1 MTAHSDKDKDRASK
15 PSVHLIEDGL
25 SDGLSDGLID
35 ADSNAAAKPR
45 KGIYLLPNLI
55 TSAALF
61 AGFYAMVASMNGHYI
76 AAGMA
81 VMVALFLDTA
91 DGRIARYTGTESEF
105 GAQFDSLSD
114 MAAFGVAP
122 ALLVFSYSLSDLGR
136 LGWIATFIYMACAAL
151 RLARF
156 NTESDLKSFTGLA
169 SPAAAVILA
178 SLVWVL
184 VETYPEARN
193 DLVVRYAIAAVTVTV
208 GLLMVSPIRY
218 FSPKAIDF
226 NRRVQ
231 FLTLVAVVVVFA
243 IIVAEPPRVLLVL
256 FSVYALSGPLA
267 SGVRLARGTKS
278 KKADSLKTTTD
289 TPDTKS

>member
-1 MTAHSDKDKDRASK
+1 MSK
-15 PSVHLIEDGL
+15 NAERDSKQPGVHLIDDGLRQSEEDGP
-25 SDGLSDGLID
+25 
-35 ADSNAAAKPR
+35 AKPY

-61 AGFYAMVASMNGHYI
+61 AGFYAMVASMNGHYM
-76 AAGMA
+76 AACLA
-81 VMVALFLDTA
+81 VMAALFLDTA
-91 DGRIARYTGTESEF
+91 DGRIARLTHTDSGF

-178 SLVWVL
+178 SVVWVL
-184 VETYPEARN
+184 VESYPQARAEP
-193 DLVVRYAIAAVTVTV
+193 LVPYGIAAITVLV
-208 GLLMVSPIRY
+208 GLMMVSPVRY

-231 FLTLVAVVVVFA
+231 FLTLVAVVLVFA
-243 IIVAEPPRVLLVL
+243 IIIAEPPRVLLVL

-267 SGVRLARGTKS
+267 SAVRWVQGRNTEKTEKTEKQTK
-278 KKADSLKTTTD
+278 
-289 TPDTKS
+289 

>member
-1 MTAHSDKDKDRASK
+1 MSK
-15 PSVHLIEDGL
+15 KAERDDLQPGVHLIDDGL
-25 SDGLSDGLID
+25 RESDED
-35 ADSNAAAKPR
+35 APAKPY

-61 AGFYAMVASMNGHYI
+61 AGFYAMVASMNGHYLG
-76 AAGMA
+76 ACLA
-81 VMVALFLDTA
+81 VMAALFLDTA
-91 DGRIARYTGTESEF
+91 DGRIARLTHTESEF

-178 SLVWVL
+178 SVVWVL
-184 VETYPEARN
+184 VESYPEARTEP
-193 DLVVRYAIAAVTVTV
+193 LVPYAIAAITVLV
-208 GLLMVSPIRY
+208 GLMMVSPVRY

-226 NRRVQ
+226 NHRVQ
-231 FLTLVAVVVVFA
+231 FLTLVAVVLVFA
-243 IIVAEPPRVLLVL
+243 IIIAEPPRVLLVL
-256 FSVYALSGPLA
+256 FSVYAISGPLA
-267 SGVRLARGTKS
+267 SAVRWVRGR
-278 KKADSLKTTTD
+278 KT
-289 TPDTKS
+289 

>member
-1 MTAHSDKDKDRASK
+1 MTKSTDRESK
-15 PSVHLIEDGL
+15 PSVHLIDDGL
-25 SDGLSDGLID
+25 P
-35 ADSNAAAKPR
+35 DSPDDQGASRSKPR

-61 AGFYAMVASMNGHYI
+61 AGFYGMVASMNGHYI
-76 AAGMA
+76 AACMA
-81 VMVALFLDTA
+81 VMAALFLDTA
-91 DGRIARYTGTESEF
+91 DGRIARFTGTESEF

-122 ALLVFSYSLSDLGR
+122 ALLVFSFALSDLGR

-184 VETYPEARN
+184 VESYPAAVAEIG
-193 DLVVRYAIAAVTVTV
+193 VRYAIAAVTVVV
-208 GLLMVSPIRY
+208 GLLMVSPVKY
-218 FSPKAIDF
+218 FSPKVIDV

-267 SGVRLARGTKS
+267 SAVRWVRGPKS
-278 KKADSLKTTTD
+278 KNDAHTEPES
-289 TPDTKS
+289 

>member
-1 MTAHSDKDKDRASK
+1 MARQQDRDEQVGQAEQVK
-15 PSVHLIEDGL
+15 KVHLLDDGL
-25 SDGLSDGLID
+25 
-35 ADSNAAAKPR
+35 AAPAKAR

-76 AAGMA
+76 PACLA
-81 VMVALFLDTA
+81 VMAALFLDTA
-91 DGRIARYTGTESEF
+91 DGRIARFTGTESEF

-122 ALLVFSYSLSDLGR
+122 ALLVFSYALSELGR
-136 LGWIATFIYMACAAL
+136 IGWIATFIYMACAAL

-156 NTESDLKSFTGLA
+156 NTESDMKSFTGLA

-178 SLVWVL
+178 SLIWVL
-184 VETYPEARN
+184 VEAYPGAVNEP
-193 DLVVRYAIAAVTVTV
+193 LMRYGIGVITVAV

-218 FSPKAIDF
+218 FSPKVIDV

-231 FLTLVAVVVVFA
+231 FLTLVGVVLVFA

-256 FSVYALSGPLA
+256 FSVYALSGPVSYLVQRWRNPQR
-267 SGVRLARGTKS
+267 SE
-278 KKADSLKTTTD
+278 
-289 TPDTKS
+289 

>member
-1 MTAHSDKDKDRASK
+1 MTKKAQRDSK
-15 PSVHLIEDGL
+15 AGVRLIDDGL
-25 SDGLSDGLID
+25 QTG
-35 ADSNAAAKPR
+35 ADEAPAKPY

-61 AGFYAMVASMNGHYI
+61 AGFYGMVASMNGHYL
-76 AAGMA
+76 AACMA
-81 VMVALFLDTA
+81 VMAALFLDTA
-91 DGRIARYTGTESEF
+91 DGRIARLTNTESEF

-184 VETYPEARN
+184 VESYPEAQGQP
-193 DLVVRYAIAAVTVTV
+193 LLPYAIAAITVLV

-218 FSPKAIDF
+218 FSPKVIDF

-231 FLTLVAVVVVFA
+231 FLTLVAVVLVFA

-267 SGVRLARGTKS
+267 SAVRWVR
-278 KKADSLKTTTD
+278 DRKTRPED
-289 TPDTKS
+289 TNVDGDGQNVR

>member
-1 MTAHSDKDKDRASK
+1 MSK
-15 PSVHLIEDGL
+15 NAERDSKQPGVHLIDDGLRQSEEDGP
-25 SDGLSDGLID
+25 
-35 ADSNAAAKPR
+35 AKPY

-61 AGFYAMVASMNGHYI
+61 AGFYAMVASMNGHYM
-76 AAGMA
+76 AACLA
-81 VMVALFLDTA
+81 VMAALFLDTA
-91 DGRIARYTGTESEF
+91 DGRIARLTHTESEF

-178 SLVWVL
+178 SVVWVL
-184 VETYPEARN
+184 VESYPQARAEP
-193 DLVVRYAIAAVTVTV
+193 LVPYGIAAITVLV
-208 GLLMVSPIRY
+208 GLMMVSPVRY

-231 FLTLVAVVVVFA
+231 FLTLVAVVLVFA
-243 IIVAEPPRVLLVL
+243 IIIAEPPRVLLVL

-267 SGVRLARGTKS
+267 SAVRWVQGRNTEKTEKTEKQTK
-278 KKADSLKTTTD
+278 
-289 TPDTKS
+289 

>member
-1 MTAHSDKDKDRASK
+1 MTAHSDKDSDRASK
-15 PSVHLIEDGL
+15 PSVHLIDDGL
-25 SDGLSDGLID
+25 SDDLSGADG
-35 ADSNAAAKPR
+35 NAPAKRR

-76 AAGMA
+76 AACLA
-81 VMVALFLDTA
+81 VMAALFLDTA

-193 DLVVRYAIAAVTVTV
+193 DLVVRYAIAVVTVTV

-218 FSPKAIDF
+218 FSPKVIDF

-267 SGVRLARGTKS
+267 SGVRLARGTKN
-278 KKADSLKTTTD
+278 KKADNLKTPTD

>member
-1 MTAHSDKDKDRASK
+1 MTAHSDKDSDRASK
-15 PSVHLIEDGL
+15 PSVHLIDDGL
-25 SDGLSDGLID
+25 SDDLSGADG
-35 ADSNAAAKPR
+35 NAPAKRR

-76 AAGMA
+76 AACLA
-81 VMVALFLDTA
+81 VMAALFLDTA

-193 DLVVRYAIAAVTVTV
+193 DLVVRYAIAVVTVTV

-218 FSPKAIDF
+218 FSPKVIDF

-289 TPDTKS
+289 TPDIKS

>member
-1 MTAHSDKDKDRASK
+1 MTNNAKRDTK
-15 PSVHLIEDGL
+15 PGVHLIDDGL
-25 SDGLSDGLID
+25 QDE
-35 ADSNAAAKPR
+35 ADTGPAKPY

-61 AGFYAMVASMNGHYI
+61 AGFYGMVASMNGHYL
-76 AAGMA
+76 AACLA
-81 VMVALFLDTA
+81 VMAALVLETA
-91 DGRIARYTGTESEF
+91 DGRIARITNTESEF

-178 SLVWVL
+178 SVVWVL
-184 VETYPEARN
+184 VESYPEASAAPTMPY
-193 DLVVRYAIAAVTVTV
+193 VIAAITVVV

-231 FLTLVAVVVVFA
+231 FLTLVAVVLVFA

-267 SGVRLARGTKS
+267 SAVRWVRSRKTKPEDVDV
-278 KKADSLKTTTD
+278 DSD
-289 TPDTKS
+289 GQNVQ

>member
-1 MTAHSDKDKDRASK
+1 MAKKQDSK
-15 PSVHLIEDGL
+15 PSVHLIDDGVQPRTN
-25 SDGLSDGLID
+25 S
-35 ADSNAAAKPR
+35 KPH
-45 KGIYLLPNLI
+45 KGIYLLPNLV

-61 AGFYAMVASMNGHYI
+61 CGFYAMVASMNSHFI
-76 AAGMA
+76 PACLA
-81 VMVALFLDTA
+81 VMAALVLDTA
-91 DGRIARYTGTESEF
+91 DGRIARFTGTESEF

-114 MAAFGVAP
+114 MVAFGVAP
-122 ALLVFSYSLSDLGR
+122 ALLVFSYSLAELDR

-178 SLVWVL
+178 SMVWVL
-184 VETYPEARN
+184 VETYPEAAN
-193 DLVVRYAIAAVTVTV
+193 QELVRYAIAAVTVTV

-231 FLTLVAVVVVFA
+231 FLTLVAVVVLFA

-267 SGVRLARGTKS
+267 HLIRKMRGGSSDDKNSDDKS
-278 KKADSLKTTTD
+278 NDS
-289 TPDTKS
+289 TPPAVES

>member
-1 MTAHSDKDKDRASK
+1 MSHDPGKTTDRASK
-15 PSVHLIEDGL
+15 PSVHLVDDGL
-25 SDGLSDGLID
+25 T
-35 ADSNAAAKPR
+35 ANPR

-61 AGFYAMVASMNGHYI
+61 AGFYGMVASMNGHYV
-76 AAGMA
+76 AACMA

-91 DGRIARYTGTESEF
+91 DGRIARLTGTESEF

-184 VETYPEARN
+184 VESYPDARN
-193 DLVVRYAIAAVTVTV
+193 EAAVRYGIAAVTVAV
-208 GLLMVSPIRY
+208 GLLMVSPINY
-218 FSPKAIDF
+218 FSPKVIDF

-231 FLTLVAVVVVFA
+231 FLTLVAIVLVFA

-267 SGVRLARGTKS
+267 SAIRSLRERGPKPEKDTDKTDPSNKS
-278 KKADSLKTTTD
+278 AS
-289 TPDTKS
+289 

>member
-1 MTAHSDKDKDRASK
+1 MTKSAETKSAERDGKQSG
-15 PSVHLIEDGL
+15 VHLIDDGL
-25 SDGLSDGLID
+25 QA
-35 ADSNAAAKPR
+35 ADEIPSSKPF

-61 AGFYAMVASMNGHYI
+61 AGFYAMVASMNGHYM
-76 AAGMA
+76 AACLA
-81 VMVALFLDTA
+81 VMAALFLDTA
-91 DGRIARYTGTESEF
+91 DGRIARLTHTESEF

-178 SLVWVL
+178 SVVWVL
-184 VETYPEARN
+184 VESFPEARN
-193 DLVVRYAIAAVTVTV
+193 EPLVPFAIAGVTVLV
-208 GLLMVSPIRY
+208 GLMMVSPVRY

-231 FLTLVAVVVVFA
+231 FLTMVAVVLVFA
-243 IIVAEPPRVLLVL
+243 VIVAEPPRVLLVL

-267 SGVRLARGTKS
+267 SAVRWVRRRKIKQLED
-278 KKADSLKTTTD
+278 KAADQND
-289 TPDTKS
+289 Q

>member
-1 MTAHSDKDKDRASK
+1 M
-15 PSVHLIEDGL
+15 
-25 SDGLSDGLID
+25 
-35 ADSNAAAKPR
+35 
-45 KGIYLLPNLI
+45 
-55 TSAALF
+55 AAL
-61 AGFYAMVASMNGHYI
+61 V
-76 AAGMA
+76 
-81 VMVALFLDTA
+81 LDTA
-91 DGRIARYTGTESEF
+91 DGRIARITNTESEF

-178 SLVWVL
+178 SVVWVL
-184 VETYPEARN
+184 VESYPNASATPAMP
-193 DLVVRYAIAAVTVTV
+193 YAIAAITVVV

-231 FLTLVAVVVVFA
+231 FLTLVAVGLVFA
-243 IIVAEPPRVLLVL
+243 IIVAEPPRH
-256 FSVYALSGPLA
+256 S
-267 SGVRLARGTKS
+267 LARWRQQYVGCAVEKQ
-278 KKADSLKTTTD
+278 SLKTLMSTLM
-289 TPDTKS
+289 TKMFSNSLDPRACRP